1 MQSLKRREANELG
14 NVEMIN
20 ARTSFP
26 EAVDKIL
33 ESTPDNRVVSISEL
47 AHMTSLNRKT
57 VEKGIDLI
65 LHLEKEFGMRE
76 LILIE
81 AKGRKLVSAKRR
93 EQGLLSLPPD
103 LQKTIIRS
111 VYFPLPSRQEEIL
124 TYLHLHSARNSKSA
138 VPLPFNEGSKD
149 LVETLVRQGHMAKT
163 GERYYLTDDGS
174 TIAAG
179 ALDLY
184 PELKDQTQKTSSSQ
198 KTGLLQSVT

>member
-1 MQSLKRREANELG
+1 MQSLKRREATEPG
-14 NVEMIN
+14 NLEMLN

-33 ESTPDNRVVSISEL
+33 ETTPENKVVSISEL

-65 LHLEKEFGMRE
+65 MHLERKLGQREF
-76 LILIE
+76 ILIE

-93 EQGLLSLPPD
+93 EPGLLSLPLD

-124 TYLHLHSARNSKSA
+124 TYLYLRDARNTKSA
-138 VPLPFNEGSKD
+138 VFLPVNPGSKD
-149 LVETLVRQGHMAKT
+149 LIDTLVAQGHIAKA
-163 GERYYLTDDGS
+163 GDHYYLTDDGY
-174 TIAAG
+174 TIAVG

-184 PELKDQTQKTSSSQ
+184 PELKEVNQKA
-198 KTGLLQSVT
+198 VV